1 MVFVDSWVT
10 IAEGVQ
16 DTVAQ
21 DFQRAQRVFS
31 ALSFEFWISKFIL
44 TRDQTQAVL
53 GSDGKLALTG
63 GPAQF
68 THNLPIGA
76 ANSREIPLGVSD
88 PNGRFTQEVWAA
100 IRNWTDIG
108 GLHIFYVPDFDPPS
122 GEGGI
127 TLHGSVTKSIQSSLS
142 IRARTWTWSATP
154 GAAAACSEHEIG
166 RAFGLPDVS
175 RGNVLMTGVI
185 SSDASDAGTT
195 LSSAELNTIRSSRL
209 LDVVTTWGQR
219 RNAPSATQHGRNR
232 SGNEGQGCR
241 RPDQSSSVAD

>member
-10 IAEGVQ
+10 IADGVQ

-31 ALSFEFWISKFIL
+31 ALSFDFRISKFVL
-44 TRDQTQAVL
+44 TKDQTQAIL

-63 GPAQF
+63 GPTQF

-127 TLHGSVTKSIQSSLS
+127 TLRVSDEIDPIIFINQ
-142 IRARTWTWSATP
+142 
-154 GAAAACSEHEIG
+154 GANLDMVHNTRGRRGVLEHEIG
-166 RAFGLPDVS
+166 HAFGLPDVS

-195 LSSAELNTIRSSRL
+195 LSAAELNTIRSSRL

-219 RNAPSATQHGRNR
+219 Q
-232 SGNEGQGCR
+232 
-241 RPDQSSSVAD
+241 